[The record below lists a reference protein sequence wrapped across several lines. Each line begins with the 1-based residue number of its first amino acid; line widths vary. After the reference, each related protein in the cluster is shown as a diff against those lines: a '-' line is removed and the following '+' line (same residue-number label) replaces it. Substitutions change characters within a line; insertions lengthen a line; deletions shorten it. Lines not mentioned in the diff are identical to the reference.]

1 VADRADEQAADKAAD
16 RAADKAPRERSP
28 LRLFLELLV
37 LTSFAVAQ
45 PLLDVT
51 GRSPETFVFYRVD
64 GLEVVV
70 YALLILVVPPLLLW
84 LLVTLLS
91 VVSRSLG
98 RIAYAVI
105 AGGLIALTVLEAG
118 KKLTDLRGPAL
129 VVVSVAVA
137 AGVVWLVARSET
149 AQSFVTYLIPAPLV
163 FALLFVATSP
173 TGALVRPADTEESTT
188 SSEAG
193 DSAPP
198 VVMILLD
205 EFPLQSLLNSKGE
218 VDARVFPNFAKLA
231 ERSHWYRNAT
241 GVSGFTQYAVPA
253 VLSGQYPKA
262 KLAPSYV
269 QHPNNIFSLLAPDYR
284 IRAFETITQLC
295 DPALCDE
302 ADQPSGS
309 NRGMSGLFRQTW
321 QVAKKLAKPY
331 DDSAPISDQ
340 FAEESA
346 GKTTKK
352 PKLTID
358 KAQTQPNWKT
368 LRANQPERFQRFV
381 AGLKPSDEPTM
392 HFLHL
397 LLPHH
402 PWRYLPSGATH
413 QPRLLGGVAGG
424 WGTYSWPM
432 EVNRQS
438 HLLQLAYTDRL
449 LGDVID
455 RMEKQGIWDDSLV
468 VVTADHGESFIP
480 GTAGRRLTPGP
491 DTEAQVAWVPVFLK
505 EPGQKKGKTS
515 DANWEQVDLLPTM
528 ADALDTD
535 VPFKVDG
542 ISQLSG
548 TRDRTEKTFYNSP
561 GDRMEFPGAPG
572 FRIVLEGVTD
582 TLVRGSLGQEG
593 LYVMGSRPDWIGK
606 KVSSLTSLGVDVS
619 GAPSPMSAHLSS
631 EIDFDAVDPASG
643 LVPALVTGRLQQS
656 AGRGPVVIA
665 VNGTVAAVSEVYPE
679 IGKPSFAGYVND
691 KLFKAGKNDLKLYE
705 VVGDT
710 DPQLRPIQIR

>member
-1 VADRADEQAADKAAD
+1 MAEGADAEAVDKP
-16 RAADKAPRERSP
+16 PRTRSP
-28 LRLFLELLV
+28 FRLLLELFV

-64 GLEVVV
+64 GLEVVT
-70 YALLILVVPPLLLW
+70 YALLILVVPPVVLW
-84 LLVTLLS
+84 LVVTGLS
-91 VVSRSLG
+91 LVSRQLG
-98 RIAYAVI
+98 RLAYVAI
-105 AGGLIALTVLEAG
+105 AGGLIALTVLQAG
-118 KKLTDLRGPAL
+118 KKMTDLRGPAL
-129 VVVSVAVA
+129 VVVSVAIA
-137 AGVVWLVARSET
+137 AGVLWLVARSEM

-173 TGALVRPADTEESTT
+173 TGALVRPADSERSTT
-188 SSEAG
+188 GSQVD

-205 EFPLQSLLNSKGE
+205 ELPLQSLLNSKGE
-218 VDARVFPNFAKLA
+218 VDARVFPNFARLA
-231 ERSHWYRNAT
+231 GRSHWFRNAT

-269 QHPNNIFSLLAPDYR
+269 QHPNNIFSLLAPNYR

-302 ADQPSGS
+302 ADEPSGS
-309 NRGMSGLFRQTW
+309 DRGMTGLFGQTW

-346 GKTTKK
+346 GKAAK

-358 KAQTQPNWKT
+358 KAQTQPNWKS

-381 AGLKPSDEPTM
+381 AGLSPSDEPTV

-413 QPRLLGGVAGG
+413 PPRLLGGVKGG
-424 WGTYSWPM
+424 WGTYAWPL
-432 EVNRQS
+432 EVNRQA

-455 RMEKQGIWDDSLV
+455 RMERQGIWDDSLV
-468 VVTADHGESFIP
+468 VVTADHGESFLP
-480 GTAGRRLTPGP
+480 GTAGRRLTRGAK
-491 DTEAQVAWVPVFLK
+491 TEAQVAWVPVFLK
-505 EPGQKKGKTS
+505 EPGQTKGARS

-542 ISQLSG
+542 ISQLSDS
-548 TRDRTEKTFYNSP
+548 RDRTEKTFYNSP

-572 FRIVLEGVTD
+572 FRIVLGGVTD
-582 TLVRGSLGQEG
+582 TLVRGSMGQDG

-606 KVSSLTSLGVDVS
+606 LVSSLTSLGVDVS
-619 GAPSPMSAHLSS
+619 GAPSPMSARLSS
-631 EIDFDAVDPASG
+631 EVSFDAVDPASG

-665 VNGTVAAVSEVYPE
+665 VNGTVAAVSEIYPE
-679 IGKPSFAGYVND
+679 VGKPSFAGLVND
-691 KLFKAGKNDLKLYE
+691 KLFRPGKNDLKLYE
-705 VVGDT
+705 VVGGT
-710 DPQLRPIQIR
+710 DPQLRPIRIR

>member
-1 VADRADEQAADKAAD
+1 VADGADNSADDKAVA
-16 RAADKAPRERSP
+16 KPPRERTP

-37 LTSFAVAQ
+37 LSSFAVAQ

-64 GLEVVV
+64 GLEVVA

-84 LLVTLLS
+84 LLVTGLSLL
-91 VVSRSLG
+91 SRSLG
-98 RIAYAVI
+98 RIAYVAI

-118 KKLTDLRGPAL
+118 KQLTGLRGPAL
-129 VVVSVAVA
+129 VVVSVLVA
-137 AGVVWLVARSET
+137 AGILWLVARSEA
-149 AQSFVTYLIPAPLV
+149 AQSFGTYLIPAPLV

-173 TGALVRPADTEESTT
+173 TGALVRPGDGERAATSTR
-188 SSEAG
+188 AG
-193 DSAPP
+193 SSAPP

-205 EFPLQSLLNSKGE
+205 EFPLQSLLNSKGQ
-218 VDARVFPNFAKLA
+218 VDARVFPNFARLA

-253 VLSGQYPKA
+253 VLSGRYPRA

-269 QHPNNIFSLLAPDYR
+269 QHPNNLFSLLAPNYR

-302 ADQPSGS
+302 ADQPGGGD
-309 NRGMSGLFRQTW
+309 RGMSGLFRQTW

-346 GKTTKK
+346 RQTTKR

-358 KAQTQPNWKT
+358 EAQTQPNWES

-381 AGLKPSDEPTM
+381 AGLTASDEPTM

-402 PWRYLPSGATH
+402 QWRYLPSGATH
-413 QPRLLGGVAGG
+413 QPRLLGEVAGE
-424 WGTYSWPM
+424 WGTYAWPL
-432 EVNRQS
+432 EVNRQA

-468 VVTADHGESFIP
+468 VVTADHGESFVP
-480 GTAGRRLTPGP
+480 GTAGRRLTRGA

-505 EPGQKKGKTS
+505 EPRQTKGTTS

-528 ADALDTD
+528 ADVLDTD

-548 TRDRTEKTFYNSP
+548 TRGRTRKTFYNSP
-561 GDRMEFPGAPG
+561 GDRMEFPAAPG
-572 FRIVLEGVTD
+572 FRIVLDGVTD
-582 TLVRGSLGQEG
+582 TLVRGSLGQDG
-593 LYVMGSRPDWIGK
+593 LYVMGRRPDWIGK
-606 KVSSLTSLGVDVS
+606 KVSGLTSIGVDVS
-619 GAPSPMSAHLSS
+619 GASSLMSAQLSS
-631 EIDFDAVDPASG
+631 ELDFDAVDPAGG
-643 LVPALVTGRLQQS
+643 LVPALVTGQLERS

-679 IGKPSFAGYVND
+679 AGKPSFAGFVND
-691 KLFKAGKNDLKLYE
+691 KLFKAGKNDVKLYE
-705 VVGDT
+705 VVGDA
-710 DPQLRPIQIR
+710 DPELRPIAIR

>member
-1 VADRADEQAADKAAD
+1 VADRDDNRAENKAAVE
-16 RAADKAPRERSP
+16 KPPRERSP
-28 LRLFLELLV
+28 LRLLLELLV

-64 GLEVVV
+64 GLEVVA

-84 LLVTLLS
+84 LVVRSLS
-91 VVSRSLG
+91 LVSRPLS
-98 RIAYAVI
+98 RVAYAVI

-118 KKLTDLRGPAL
+118 KRMTDLRGPAL

-137 AGVVWLVARSET
+137 AGVLWLIARNKT
-149 AQSFVTYLIPAPLV
+149 AQSFVTYLVPAPLV

-173 TGALVRPADTEESTT
+173 TGALVRPAASERSTT
-188 SSEAG
+188 SSQAG
-193 DSAPP
+193 NSAPP
-198 VVMILLD
+198 VVMLLLD

-218 VDARVFPNFAKLA
+218 VDARVFPNFARLA

-269 QHPNNIFSLLAPDYR
+269 QHPNNIFSLLAPNYR

-302 ADQPSGS
+302 TDEPSGS
-309 NRGMSGLFRQTW
+309 DRGMSGLFRQTW
-321 QVAKKLAKPY
+321 QVATKLVKPY

-340 FAEESA
+340 FAEEPA
-346 GKTTKK
+346 GKTTTK

-358 KAQTQPNWKT
+358 QAQTQPNWES

-392 HFLHL
+392 NFLHL

-402 PWRYLPSGATH
+402 QWRYLPSGATH
-413 QPRLLGGVAGG
+413 VPRLLGEVSGE
-424 WGTYSWPM
+424 WGTYAWPL
-432 EVNRQS
+432 EVNRQA

-455 RMEKQGIWDDSLV
+455 RMEEQGIWDESLV
-468 VVTADHGESFIP
+468 VVTADHGESFLP
-480 GTAGRRLTPGP
+480 GTAGRRLTRGA
-491 DTEAQVAWVPVFLK
+491 DTEAQVAWVPVFIK
-505 EPGQKKGKTS
+505 EPGQTKGTTS

-528 ADALDTD
+528 ADALDTE

-548 TRDRTEKTFYNSP
+548 SRDRTEKTFYNNP

-572 FRIVLEGVTD
+572 FRIVLDGITD
-582 TLVRGSLGQEG
+582 TLVRGSLGQDG

-619 GAPSPMSAHLSS
+619 DASSPMSARLPS
-631 EIDFDAVDPASG
+631 ELDFDAVDPASG
-643 LVPALVTGRLQQS
+643 LVPALVTGRLEQS

-665 VNGTVAAVSEVYPE
+665 VNGTVAAVSEIYPE
-679 IGKPSFAGYVND
+679 LGTPSFAGFVND

-710 DPQLRPIQIR
+710 DPQLRPIRIR

>member
-1 VADRADEQAADKAAD
+1 VADRADQKAAEK
-16 RAADKAPRERSP
+16 ADDKRPRERSP

-64 GLEVVV
+64 GLEVVA
-70 YALLILVVPPLLLW
+70 YALLILVVPPVLLW
-84 LLVTLLS
+84 LLVMGLS
-91 VVSRSLG
+91 LVSRSLG
-98 RIAYAVI
+98 RIAHAVI

-118 KKLTDLRGPAL
+118 KKLTDLRGPVL
-129 VVVSVAVA
+129 VVVSLVVA
-137 AGVVWLVARSET
+137 AGVLWLVARSET

-173 TGALVRPADTEESTT
+173 TGALVRPADSERSTT
-188 SSEAG
+188 SSQPG

-205 EFPLQSLLNSKGE
+205 EFPLQSLLNSKGQ
-218 VDARVFPNFAKLA
+218 VDGRVFPNFARLA

-269 QHPNNIFSLLAPDYR
+269 QHPNNIFSLLAPNYR

-302 ADQPSGS
+302 ADQPSGG

-321 QVAKKLAKPY
+321 QVAKNLAKPY

-346 GKTTKK
+346 GKKTK

-358 KAQTQPNWKT
+358 KAQTQPNWST

-413 QPRLLGGVAGG
+413 QPRLLGGVKGG
-424 WGTYSWPM
+424 WGTYAWPL

-468 VVTADHGESFIP
+468 VVTADHGESFLP
-480 GTAGRRLTPGP
+480 GTAGRRLTRGA
-491 DTEAQVAWVPVFLK
+491 DTEAQVAWVPVFIK
-505 EPGQKKGKTS
+505 EPGQTKGTTS

-528 ADALDTD
+528 ADALDTE

-548 TRDRTEKTFYNSP
+548 SRASTEKTFYNSP
-561 GDRMEFPGAPG
+561 GARMEFPGAPG

-582 TLVRGSLGQEG
+582 TLVRGSLGQDG
-593 LYVMGSRPDWIGK
+593 LYVMGRHPDWIGK
-606 KVSSLTSLGVDVS
+606 KVSSLTSLGVDIS
-619 GAPSPMSAHLSS
+619 GAASPMTATLSS
-631 EIDFDAVDPASG
+631 ELSFDAVDPASG

-656 AGRGPVVIA
+656 GGRGPMVIA
-665 VNGTVAAVSEVYPE
+665 LNGTVAAVSEVYPE
-679 IGKPSFAGYVND
+679 VGKPSFAGYVND
-691 KLFKAGKNDLKLYE
+691 KLFKAGKNNLKLYE

-710 DPQLRPIQIR
+710 EPQLREIRIR